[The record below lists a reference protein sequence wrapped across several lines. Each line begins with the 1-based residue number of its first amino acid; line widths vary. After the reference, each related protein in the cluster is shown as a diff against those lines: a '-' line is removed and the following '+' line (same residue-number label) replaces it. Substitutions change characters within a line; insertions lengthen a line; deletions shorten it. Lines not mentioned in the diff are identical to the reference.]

1 MAMTRILVLCLVI
14 VSHMGEAKE
23 LFPSVVSACERIFEY
38 FPNCLEFLVGGSK
51 LCYALKKIIVLVMVK
66 GMTPALVPS
75 KIQNLPLMCHTT
87 LSFPVSDSIDCS
99 KVR

>member
-1 MAMTRILVLCLVI
+1 
-14 VSHMGEAKE
+14 MGEAKE

-66 GMTPALVPS
+66 GMTPALAPPRYKIFPLCATPPS
-75 KIQNLPLMCHTT
+75 A
-87 LSFPVSDSIDCS
+87 FPSLIASIAPRF
-99 KVR
+99 VRILYYDGVQ